1 MFLSQTLNSGLEA
14 LGFCFD
20 DCRCVEWREAV
31 PAGPVTRG
39 HVNVQQG
46 VAGWACWPFSFGGN
60 RDWGWGVPE
69 FPSWK
74 WILLPFPRTSIPK
87 VSCVKLTKH
96 FLNTA
101 LVNSTQPQSVSR

>member
-1 MFLSQTLNSGLEA
+1 MTAGVWSGGKLFPRVQLRGAMSMFSREWQGGL
-14 LGFCFD
+14 
-20 DCRCVEWREAV
+20 
-31 PAGPVTRG
+31 AGPSPSEGIGTE
-39 HVNVQQG
+39 G
-46 VAGWACWPFSFGGN
+46 V
-60 RDWGWGVPE
+60 VPE